1 MEALNETD
9 CFYQNGD
16 VRDEPFILSLSSK
29 YLLVASFC
37 ASHNPPAT
45 DRRYFVKFH
54 GKEKRSDAR
63 ERRAELSAEQ
73 RETDAKAVDLQRIKC
88 IYLALT
94 NLYPVE
100 DVDMNID
107 INAQV

>member
-1 MEALNETD
+1 NETD
-9 CFYQNGD
+9 CFYQDENE
-16 VRDEPFILSLSSK
+16 RDEPISLPLCSK
-29 YLLVASFC
+29 YLLIASFC
-37 ASHNPPAT
+37 ASHNPPST

-73 RETDAKAVDLQRIKC
+73 READAKAVDLQRIKC

-94 NLYPVE
+94 ELYPVKGI
-100 DVDMNID
+100 DMNVD
-107 INAQV
+107 INAQ